1 MLGDFLFCQDTDY
14 YLLTKELS
22 IIQTDLLLILAE
34 QTDKWSRGESSS
46 IPTEKA
52 QDIMISILFVIG
64 IQLKSYQA
72 PEQAVDMLKSEPLK
86 VLFENGL
93 KLIRRKMA
101 VSRHLQKKVLE
112 HLLDTPN
119 VYYRSTIADGINGFF
134 KLYRPQF
141 SAHEIHITAD
151 YPVFMG
157 RPELGL
163 AARRSLR

>member
-1 MLGDFLFCQDTDY
+1 MERNAHILYYDCTNYYFEIEQEDGDKKY
-14 YLLTKELS
+14 GKSKEHRPNP
-22 IIQTDLLLILAE
+22 IIQMGLFTDG
-34 QTDKWSRGESSS
+34 DG
-46 IPTEKA
+46 IP
-52 QDIMISILFVIG
+52 L
-64 IQLKSYQA
+64 
-72 PEQAVDMLKSEPLK
+72 
-86 VLFENGL
+86 ENGL